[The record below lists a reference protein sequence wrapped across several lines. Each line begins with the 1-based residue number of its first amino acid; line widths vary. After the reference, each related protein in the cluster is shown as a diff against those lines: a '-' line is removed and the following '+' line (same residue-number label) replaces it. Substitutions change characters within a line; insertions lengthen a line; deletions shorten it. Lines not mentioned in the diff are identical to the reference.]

1 MRTVTTISSAKRA
14 SEARRARRAVPLVTR
29 ALFQHL
35 SGTNVPLRGYA
46 PRSPRSPRSPHSPRS
61 PRSPHSPRSPR
72 SSLAPASPQPRPS
85 LAPASPQP
93 RPEISHVIR
102 LLDTST
108 TAKNVAITTSG
119 FQYLKDVRGNYVRD
133 CWETTAQRPPAQRP
147 PTQRPSAQRGRDR
160 KARPRPRRD
169 SRTNQMRKG
178 SFLTSPKP
186 FHHAPRPSV
195 SPALVSGIRMRT
207 SA

>member
-1 MRTVTTISSAKRA
+1 MRTVTTISSVIRA

-29 ALFQHL
+29 ALFRHP
-35 SGTNVPLRGYA
+35 SGTNVPTRGYA
-46 PRSPRSPRSPHSPRS
+46 PRSPHSPRPPRS
-61 PRSPHSPRSPR
+61 PRSPRPPHSP
-72 SSLAPASPQPRPS
+72 PQS
-85 LAPASPQP
+85 

-102 LLDTST
+102 FLDDSTTST
-108 TAKNVAITTSG
+108 NVAIPTTG
-119 FQYLKDVRGNYVRD
+119 FQCLKDAQGNYVRD
-133 CWETTAQRPPAQRP
+133 CWETTTRRPP
-147 PTQRPSAQRGRDR
+147 PTQRGRDR
-160 KARPRPRRD
+160 KTRPRPRRD

-178 SFLTSPKP
+178 SFLTTPKP